1 MQFKFL
7 KKRKYV
13 KEETKQNKMTKK
25 KDKKS
30 FFRQELN
37 PRSWTWKGKVLS
49 IVPQK
54 LMLNTHIKL
63 ILLMKFCQ

>member
-1 MQFKFL
+1 MQFKFV
-7 KKRKYV
+7 KKWKNV
-13 KEETKQNKMTKK
+13 KKETKQNKMTKK

-30 FFRQELN
+30 FFRRELN
-37 PRSWTWKGKVLS
+37 PRPWTWKGKVLS